1 MAPTTDVIARGALC
15 SEAALLRERVLVVR
29 GVVRSLPD
37 LDVAGVVDAVT
48 RVRPS
53 INQLAAH
60 GRAEEHIL
68 YPYAECVSKI
78 SLAPLRRD
86 HMRLERLARRIA
98 EWTPAMGRAM
108 LSRLLTAF
116 CDSAENHLA
125 LEADCCLSVVHA
137 HSSARTER
145 YLHGEVEI
153 ETFETARLL
162 NLLPG
167 ETTAEH
173 PRAPRSAPASGRLSR

>member
-1 MAPTTDVIARGALC
+1 MSSTTDMIARGALC
-15 SEAALLRERVLVVR
+15 SEAATLRERVLVIR

-48 RVRPS
+48 RVRPL

-68 YPYAECVSKI
+68 YPYAEGVNKI
-78 SLAPLRRD
+78 SLAPLPHD

-98 EWTPAMGRAM
+98 VWTPAMGRTM

-116 CDSAENHLA
+116 CDNAETHLA
-125 LEADCCLSVVHA
+125 READCCLSVVHA
-137 HSSARTER
+137 HTSARTER
-145 YLHGEVEI
+145 FLHGEVEI
-153 ETFETARLL
+153 ETFETARL
-162 NLLPG
+162 
-167 ETTAEH
+167 
-173 PRAPRSAPASGRLSR
+173 